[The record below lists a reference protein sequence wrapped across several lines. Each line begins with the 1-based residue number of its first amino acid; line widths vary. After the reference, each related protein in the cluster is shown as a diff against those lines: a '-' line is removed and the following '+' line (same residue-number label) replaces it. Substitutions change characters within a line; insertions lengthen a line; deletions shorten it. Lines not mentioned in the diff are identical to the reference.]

1 MLIYAGGDRAD
12 QTIRALRAA
21 LDRVREITH
30 ALGALRAP
38 PDGEVESFSAGP
50 QSLRVAFEPFVYVR
64 RAPLITAPVARE
76 CAAGATV
83 WADARWGAWL
93 RVSAGRDGRGDS
105 ESGWVL
111 GAHPLHGRLIEL
123 VEEGTG

>member
-21 LDRVREITH
+21 LDRVRAITR

-38 PDGEVESFSAGP
+38 PDGELEWFSAGP
-50 QSLRVAFEPFVYVR
+50 QNFRVAFEPFVYVR
-64 RAPLITAPVARE
+64 RAPLITARVVRE

-83 WADARWGAWL
+83 WADAHWGTWL
-93 RVSAGRDGRGDS
+93 RVSARRDGRGDS

-111 GAHPLHGRLIEL
+111 DAHPLHGRLIER